1 MLSSGLG
8 SFLSE
13 RDREGQ
19 PHQTLGMVPLA
30 GVGLTW
36 PCAEVLSAV
45 EPSLGEEEEALG

>member
-19 PHQTLGMVPLA
+19 PHETLGTVPLA
-30 GVGLTW
+30 GVGPTW
-36 PCAEVLSAV
+36 PCTEVLSAA
-45 EPSLGEEEEALG
+45 EPSLGEEVEALG